1 MTYAAAPDVA
11 WTVDESAVA
20 PPSVLLARMPDGE
33 PVVLPASAAQIWL
46 VALESLDAGE
56 VVARMA
62 DLTGEDAETLDAPVR
77 DLLDDLVGR
86 GLLVAP

>member
-11 WTVDESAVA
+11 WTVDESTEA
-20 PPSVLLARMPDGE
+20 PQSVLLARMPGGE

-46 VALESLDAGE
+46 VALESRDAGE